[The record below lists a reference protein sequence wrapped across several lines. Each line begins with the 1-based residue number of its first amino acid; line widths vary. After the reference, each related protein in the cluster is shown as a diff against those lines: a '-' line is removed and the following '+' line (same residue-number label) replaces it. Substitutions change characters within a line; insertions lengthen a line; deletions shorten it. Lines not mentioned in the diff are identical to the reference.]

1 MIVVD
6 ASVAVKWFYPEER
19 EAAAQRL
26 IEGGERLLAP
36 ALIRIE
42 VAAALVKKARMGIVS
57 AEVASR
63 ILDMWFT
70 ASGGQLVIVP
80 DEQDLPSA
88 SRLALEL
95 QHPVYDCL
103 YLALAQRHDMPL
115 VTADAVFARRAVAR
129 YPKVKVLT

>member
-6 ASVAVKWFYPEER
+6 ATVAVKWLYPEER

-26 IEGGERLLAP
+26 VEGGERLLAP

-42 VAAALVKKARMGIVS
+42 VAAALVKKARMGVVPPD
-57 AEVASR
+57 VALR
-63 ILDMWFT
+63 ILDMWFA
-70 ASGGQLVIVP
+70 ASIGELVIVP

-95 QHPVYDCL
+95 QHPIYDCL
-103 YLALAQRHDMPL
+103 YLALAQRHDIPL
-115 VTADAVFARRAVAR
+115 VTADAVFARRAMAR
-129 YPKVKVLT
+129 YRNVKVLA